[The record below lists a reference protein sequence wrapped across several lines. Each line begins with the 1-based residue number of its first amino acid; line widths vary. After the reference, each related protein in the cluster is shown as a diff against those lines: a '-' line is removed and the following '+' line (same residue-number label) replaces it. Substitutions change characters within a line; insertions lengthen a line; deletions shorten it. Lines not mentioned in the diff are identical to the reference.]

1 MYPTLT
7 PFLSINPIS
16 IELYFHTW
24 LFNIFSLFSSK
35 RQILLTFLKLK
46 LHFWMNYYLQLSI
59 IKLWIIM
66 KVVGCWL
73 NILCLPPK
81 MNKCMRKSPVV
92 WIFFFSFDI
101 QVFLTIINGIIF
113 DWFPLRI
120 PNKPQTMGL
129 WPKILRKTSVKFA
142 PNLNASA
149 SKLEMKRKTL
159 ARRI

>member
-1 MYPTLT
+1 
-7 PFLSINPIS
+7 
-16 IELYFHTW
+16 
-24 LFNIFSLFSSK
+24 
-35 RQILLTFLKLK
+35 
-46 LHFWMNYYLQLSI
+46 
-59 IKLWIIM
+59 
-66 KVVGCWL
+66 
-73 NILCLPPK
+73 
-81 MNKCMRKSPVV
+81 MRKSPVV

-120 PNKPQTMGL
+120 PNKPQAMGL